1 MTKTKRT
8 LLNGK
13 QREMV
18 LMLDK
23 GIFYI
28 KYFSKK
34 DNKIIER
41 QATLNDDCFESVH
54 KVFGYPYKKYFDMEK
69 DGIRCASKKWEIN
82 NVRTL

>member
-1 MTKTKRT
+1 

>member
-1 MTKTKRT
+1 MTTTKSRFQ
-8 LLNGK
+8 LLRY
-13 QREMV
+13 Q
-18 LMLDK
+18 MLDK

-28 KYFSKK
+28 KYFAGKH
-34 DNKIIER
+34 NKIIER
-41 QATLNDDCFESVH
+41 QATLNDDCYEGVH

>member
-1 MTKTKRT
+1 
-8 LLNGK
+8 
-13 QREMV
+13 MV

-41 QATLNDDCFESVH
+41 QATLNDDCFEGVH

-69 DGIRCASKKWEIN
+69 EGIRCASKKWEIN

>member
-1 MTKTKRT
+1 

-13 QREMV
+13 QKEMV

-28 KYFSKK
+28 KYFAKK
-34 DNKIIER
+34 HNKIIER
-41 QATLNDDCFESVH
+41 QATLNDDCYEGVH
-54 KVFGYPYKKYFDMEK
+54 KTFGYPYKKYFDMEK

>member
-1 MTKTKRT
+1 
-8 LLNGK
+8 
-13 QREMV
+13 MV

-41 QATLNDDCFESVH
+41 QATLNDDCFEGVH

>member
-1 MTKTKRT
+1 M
-8 LLNGK
+8 LNGK
-13 QREMV
+13 QKEMV

-41 QATLNDDCFESVH
+41 QATLNDDCYEGVH

-69 DGIRCASKKWEIN
+69 EGIRCASKKWEIN

>member
-1 MTKTKRT
+1 

-41 QATLNDDCFESVH
+41 QATLNDDCYEGVH
-54 KVFGYPYKKYFDMEK
+54 KTFGYPYKKYFDMEK

>member
-1 MTKTKRT
+1 

-13 QREMV
+13 QKEMV

-28 KYFSKK
+28 KYYAKK
-34 DNKIIER
+34 HNKIIER
-41 QATLNDDCFESVH
+41 QATLNDDCYEGVH
-54 KVFGYPYKKYFDMEK
+54 KVFGYPYKKYFDMEV